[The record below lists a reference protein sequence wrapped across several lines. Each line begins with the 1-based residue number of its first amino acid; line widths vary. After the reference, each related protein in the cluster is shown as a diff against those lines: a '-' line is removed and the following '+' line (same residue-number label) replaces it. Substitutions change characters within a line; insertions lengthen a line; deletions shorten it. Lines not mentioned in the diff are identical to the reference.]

1 MYLGDEVF
9 QDCIAEA
16 AMVETMDQLQD
27 DAVCSQRLK
36 LQLGHIGA
44 YEAYGIDPAQ
54 KKPTVLKVFSPPR
67 LTAYGSKKGL
77 IGGVAL
83 DLTAV
88 DEDGVAWDFSKAE
101 RRARLCS
108 W

>member
-1 MYLGDEVF
+1 M
-9 QDCIAEA
+9 
-16 AMVETMDQLQD
+16 
-27 DAVCSQRLK
+27 
-36 LQLGHIGA
+36 
-44 YEAYGIDPAQ
+44 
-54 KKPTVLKVFSPPR
+54 LKVFSPPR

-83 DLTAV
+83 DLTTV
-88 DEDGVAWDFSKAE
+88 DEDGVAWGFSKAE